1 MAPAWHDRQVSSVLL
16 LVLLAVIAVIAVV
29 AVGRGGSLGDVE
41 PDRSPRGELPRGEVD
56 RAAIDSLRFT
66 VGFRGYRMD
75 EVDAVLDRLAAELQA
90 RDARIAELQQRPARE
105 A

>member
-1 MAPAWHDRQVSSVLL
+1 
-16 LVLLAVIAVIAVV
+16 
-29 AVGRGGSLGDVE
+29 
-41 PDRSPRGELPRGEVD
+41 
-56 RAAIDSLRFT
+56 
-66 VGFRGYRMD
+66 MD